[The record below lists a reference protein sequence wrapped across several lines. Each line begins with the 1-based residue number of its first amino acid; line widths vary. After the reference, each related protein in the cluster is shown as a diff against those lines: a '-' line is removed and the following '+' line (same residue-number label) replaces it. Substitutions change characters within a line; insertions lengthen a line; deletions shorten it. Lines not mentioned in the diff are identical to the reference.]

1 MVSSELD
8 DMVDAENIV
17 HINKTVLHLSYEVF
31 MRYVFKLYACFIEC
45 GLHSS
50 LSLRFVRGWYANRT
64 DQASG
69 GELTA
74 FVRHFSFV
82 RLD

>member
-17 HINKTVLHLSYEVF
+17 HINKTILHLSYEVF

-45 GLHSS
+45 G
-50 LSLRFVRGWYANRT
+50 
-64 DQASG
+64 
-69 GELTA
+69 
-74 FVRHFSFV
+74 
-82 RLD
+82 